1 MSQGDDDAHQ
11 GEGEQTKKEK
21 KKENKVRRL
30 KTRRFAEEGEEDG
43 LSVHPSGIHMRQ
55 KMRAAKTK
63 VCVCVCC
70 CQYAMQSIGV
80 IIKMMMMMMVGGCC
94 TEGRTEIHW

>member
-11 GEGEQTKKEK
+11 GEGEQKKKEN

-63 VCVCVCC
+63 VCLCVCAVVNTQC
-70 CQYAMQSIGV
+70 NRSV
-80 IIKMMMMMMVGGCC
+80 
-94 TEGRTEIHW
+94 